1 MNAIKCM
8 AKSMFLIGL
17 GVGATIAY
25 QKYSKPLSR
34 EIEKLIDKTVKN
46 VNDELEEM
54 M

>member
-1 MNAIKCM
+1 MYTMKCM

-46 VNDELEEM
+46 VDELEEM

>member
-1 MNAIKCM
+1 MNVVKCM

-25 QKYSKPLSR
+25 QKYSKPAMR

-46 VNDELEEM
+46 VNEELEEM

>member
-1 MNAIKCM
+1 MLKCV

-25 QKYSKPLSR
+25 QKYSKPAMK
-34 EIEKLIDKTVKN
+34 EIEKFIDKTVKN
-46 VNDELEEM
+46 VDKELEEM